1 MFQTLSAYH
10 CNNAIEQRKKTWNFH
25 EPCSLKFKFLPSLS
39 PLLLYPAPQ
48 VHLTSFALRIT
59 EGPPLQAASHSPVA
73 MCLDTSWHLSPITA
87 PPQPM
92 LLMERIIQHAQIFCM
107 QSAHATIM
115 QQVVVGGWWLK
126 SATYPWSLTFYLT
139 VLLMHNRGEK
149 CWEEGW
155 HVTNVP
161 CSYSALIAGKYAV
174 MQCWCRGGES
184 YDSAQYIMI
193 LLGNF
198 YISPIPFHWHSGGG
212 SGGWLRA
219 EIIAL
224 ERRRMFLIQTESP
237 LIAEPCKDPATIR
250 ELPH

>member
-1 MFQTLSAYH
+1 MP
-10 CNNAIEQRKKTWNFH
+10 R
-25 EPCSLKFKFLPSLS
+25 
-39 PLLLYPAPQ
+39 
-48 VHLTSFALRIT
+48 SFACKAHMQLSCSRWWW
-59 EGPPLQAASHSPVA
+59 EVYGLKVPLT
-73 MCLDTSWHLSPITA
+73 LDLI
-87 PPQPM
+87 
-92 LLMERIIQHAQIFCM
+92 LN
-107 QSAHATIM
+107 
-115 QQVVVGGWWLK
+115 LK
-126 SATYPWSLTFYLT
+126 ECFYLT

-161 CSYSALIAGKYAV
+161 CSHSALIAGKYAV